1 MNTKKA
7 RGKRSPLG
15 RCLKSTKL
23 WPDVQRTE
31 RTWTKTK
38 ITEREGNE
46 KQSIFHLENVKV
58 SPLLIRGQ
66 GFPRTSTVKIIEL
79 TDFV

>member
-31 RTWTKTK
+31 RTWTTV
-38 ITEREGNE
+38 TEDEDYGT
-46 KQSIFHLENVKV
+46 
-58 SPLLIRGQ
+58 RGQ
-66 GFPRTSTVKIIEL
+66 RKTEYFPPRECKG
-79 TDFV
+79 